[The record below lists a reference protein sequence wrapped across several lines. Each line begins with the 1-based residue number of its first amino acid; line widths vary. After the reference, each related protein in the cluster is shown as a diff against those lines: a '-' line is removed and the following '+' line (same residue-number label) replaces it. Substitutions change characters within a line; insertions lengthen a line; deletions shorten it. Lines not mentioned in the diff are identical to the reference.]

1 LLHPASGNDVYAA
14 RIVGPEVVAAIA
26 RRARLGDIT
35 QQESATAIHQVRV
48 ELNARFQ
55 IIELTS
61 ALAEAAM
68 NPAEGRALRGYDS
81 VQLAA
86 ALELN
91 VAFARTGS
99 AITMVSADEEL
110 NTAARAEGLVVENP
124 NLHPTP

>member
-1 LLHPASGNDVYAA
+1 MV
-14 RIVGPEVVAAIA
+14 VG
-26 RRARLGDIT
+26 
-35 QQESATAIHQVRV
+35 
-48 ELNARFQ
+48 
-55 IIELTS
+55 IIELTA

-68 NPAEGRALRGYDS
+68 NLAEGRALRGYDS

-91 VAFARTGS
+91 VAFAVTGS

-124 NLHPTP
+124 NLHTTP